1 MSETTATGSDEPAI
15 VMRSVSKRY
24 GRTQAVA
31 DATLEVT
38 RGELVVLT
46 GPSGSGKSTI
56 LNLLA
61 ALEGPDS
68 GDLSVGGHRLGRHA
82 RHLNRYRRV
91 EVGIVFQLHNLV
103 PGLTA
108 RQNVEV
114 AMFGTHRRSSQ
125 RTERAAELLDQLH
138 LTDRADE
145 TPPTMSGGE
154 RQRVALARA
163 LANDPP
169 VILADEPTGS
179 LDDASAE
186 VAMSLF
192 EELLARGR
200 TILAVSHDPR
210 FTARA
215 SRLIEVVAG
224 RVVHP

>member
-1 MSETTATGSDEPAI
+1 
-15 VMRSVSKRY
+15 MRSVSKRY

-31 DATLEVT
+31 DATLEVA

-56 LNLLA
+56 LNLLG
-61 ALEGPDS
+61 ALESPDR
-68 GDLSVGGHRLGRHA
+68 GEISVSGHRLGQHA
-82 RHLNRYRRV
+82 RHLNHYRRS
-91 EVGIVFQLHNLV
+91 EVGMVFQLHNLV

-125 RTERAAELLDQLH
+125 RTERAAELLDQLD

-186 VAMSLF
+186 VAMSLL
-192 EELLARGR
+192 EDLLSAGR
-200 TILAVSHDPR
+200 TVVAVSHDPR
-210 FTARA
+210 FIARA
-215 SRLIEVVAG
+215 SRRIEVVAG
-224 RVVHP
+224 RVVAPS